1 VTDIA
6 AKERVGRALPTLPPR
21 TDGLALAALLFA
33 GFCVLCAWAATR
45 TVSAAL
51 DHLQIE
57 RGAGWSSIFFLVI
70 AATAALFWPAS
81 QAWRLSSRAKSA
93 LAAGNIIEARID
105 AAAAREWSYLTFGWG
120 AAALVVLGF
129 AGFIMANN
137 AGVGKTFFYLPLILE
152 KWPLVV
158 WAFWNN
164 VKIFVIAEILVLVW
178 GLIVA
183 IARLMPGP
191 AGQPVRLLAIAY
203 CDVFRGL
210 PAILTLYLVG
220 FGLPISGLPDLIVPP
235 IVGLFVNFDGMTA
248 AEIKQYTRI
257 PLPWYCILALT
268 LTYGAYVAEV
278 YRAGIESI
286 HPSQW
291 AASRSL
297 GLSYLQTLRYVI
309 VPQAVRRI
317 MAPLLNDFIGLQKDT
332 ALVQVIGVVD
342 GFNQSRMIASNAFNL
357 SAVTIV
363 AIIFVLIT
371 IPQARIVDRLVERDQ
386 ARMRAAS

>member
-1 VTDIA
+1 
-6 AKERVGRALPTLPPR
+6 VGTLPTLPRR
-21 TDGLALAALLFA
+21 TDGLSLAALLFA
-33 GFCVLCAWAATR
+33 GFCVLCAWLATR
-45 TVSAAL
+45 TIAAAL
-51 DHLQIE
+51 DHLQIAQ
-57 RGAGWSSIFFLVI
+57 GSLSNSFFFLLI
-70 AATAALFWPAS
+70 AGTAVLFWPAYRS
-81 QAWRLSSRAKSA
+81 WAFSNKARGARRD
-93 LAAGNIIEARID
+93 GNVVEARID
-105 AAAAREWSYLTFGWG
+105 AAAAREWSHLTFGWG
-120 AAALVVLGF
+120 VAALVVLAF
-129 AGFIMANN
+129 ASFIMANN
-137 AGVGKTFFYLPLILE
+137 AGVGKTFFYLPLMLD
-152 KWPLVV
+152 KWWLVV
-158 WAFWNN
+158 VAFMEN
-164 VKIFVIAEILVLVW
+164 VKIFVIAEILVLIW

-183 IARLMPGP
+183 VARLMPGP

-203 CDVFRGL
+203 CDMFRGL
-210 PAILTLYLVG
+210 PALLTLYLIG

-248 AEIKQYTRI
+248 SEIKQFTRI
-257 PLPWYCILALT
+257 PLTWYCILALT

-332 ALVQVIGVVD
+332 ALVQVVGVID
-342 GFNQSRMIASNAFNL
+342 GFNQAKMIASNAFNL

-371 IPQARIVDRLVERDQ
+371 IPQARFVDRLLERDQ